1 MTRKLWIVLAVAIL
15 VLLSWWTLFGNE
27 PYNDPYA
34 YPQDTINGDVNM
46 DGQVCMDDSIQI
58 IYHLWR
64 DGRDLPC
71 PDAADVDRSGYI
83 DVGDVLMGLR
93 HIYFGENIPDCPISC
108 APEYPSP

>member
-1 MTRKLWIVLAVAIL
+1 MNRKLWILVIVSLG
-15 VLLSWWTLFGNE
+15 VLLVCLSLFGGD
-27 PYNDPYA
+27 YGS

-64 DGRDLPC
+64 DGRDLAC

-83 DVGDVLMGLR
+83 DIGDVLGGLR
-93 HIYFGENIPDCPISC
+93 YIFFGDPIPDCPISC
-108 APEYPSP
+108 TPDPNY

>member
-1 MTRKLWIVLAVAIL
+1 MTKKLWVLMIASIA
-15 VLLSWWTLFGNE
+15 VLLVCLSLFGTD
-27 PYNDPYA
+27 DPYA
-34 YPQDTINGDVNM
+34 YPTDTINGDVNM

-64 DGRDLPC
+64 DGRDLSC

-93 HIYFGENIPDCPISC
+93 HIFFGDHIPDCPISC
-108 APEYPSP
+108 TPDPNY

>member
-1 MTRKLWIVLAVAIL
+1 MLRKLL
-15 VLLSWWTLFGNE
+15 VLLAVLAAVFFVLNLFA
-27 PYNDPYA
+27 DDYA

-46 DGQVCMDDSIQI
+46 DGQICMDDSIQI

-83 DVGDVLMGLR
+83 DVGDVLVGLR
-93 HIYFGENIPDCPISC
+93 HIFFGEHIPDCPISC
-108 APEYPSP
+108 YPD